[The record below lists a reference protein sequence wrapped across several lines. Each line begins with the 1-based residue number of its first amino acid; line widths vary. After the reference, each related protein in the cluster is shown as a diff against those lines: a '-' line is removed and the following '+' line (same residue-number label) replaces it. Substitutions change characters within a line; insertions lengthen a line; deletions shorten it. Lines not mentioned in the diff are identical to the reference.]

1 MTMKLLRRIHLYA
14 GLFLAPWVLMYAVST
29 IVMNHR
35 ALFRDKVGTGP
46 QWQQRS
52 EHSFQGAF
60 PADASPQL
68 QARTILAWL
77 GMEGAFNARWQP
89 NQRSLVIQRQRLVDP
104 VRITFTPS
112 DNRVVVEAQPA
123 KTSALLERMHRRR
136 GFEQDQAADDIWAFI
151 VDAFIVTLLFWVI
164 SGFILWWQIKT
175 TRKLGLAFAL
185 GGAALFAIYAALL

>member
-14 GLFLAPWVLMYAVST
+14 GLFLAPWVLMYALST

-35 ALFRDKVGTGP
+35 ALFRDKPGTVP

-60 PADASPQL
+60 PADASAQL

-77 GMEGAFNARWQP
+77 GMEGAFNARV
-89 NQRSLVIQRQRLVDP
+89 NQQSGALTIQRQRLVDP
-104 VRITFTPS
+104 VRITFRPS
-112 DNRVVVEAQPA
+112 DNRVVVEGQPA
-123 KTSALLERMHRRR
+123 KTPALLERLHRRR
-136 GFEQDQAADDIWAFI
+136 GYEQNQAADDIWAFI
-151 VDAFIVTLLFWVI
+151 VDAFILTLLFWVI
-164 SGFILWWQIKT
+164 SGFILWWQIKA

-185 GGAALFAIYAALL
+185 GGAAIFAFYAALL